1 MMRSPM
7 PRGRAG
13 NAALLFG
20 LAAVPLAGMIGLAVD
35 YGRAFL
41 LHTRL
46 TTAIDAGALAAG
58 KIITSPATAKQD
70 VAMYVAANLPPGYL
84 GATIAAPSVT
94 IDHVNQR
101 VGVSVSATLP
111 TTFLR
116 VFKVDRLTVNASNL
130 VQRANAGLELALVL
144 DVTGSMASSDRIGQL
159 RAAAT
164 SLVNTLF
171 GSSTTA
177 PKNLWV
183 SVTPYAAEIN
193 LDPKHTSWLTA
204 GSYTASKWNNQG
216 WRGCVLARRNGED
229 QTETP
234 PSKAPF
240 TPFLNPATKG
250 KGTNNPW
257 TPGDITDNGTYPQTN
272 DMWGPNLGCP
282 PAVLPLTN
290 DRTAILNKIAAMKP
304 VNRGGTMANQGLQ
317 AGWFTLSP
325 RWRGLWG
332 STTLPLD
339 YRTPDM
345 SKAVVL
351 LTDGANE
358 WFSYAGQDDYTGY
371 QRLGDGLLGTTSP
384 ANATTAINN
393 RMAALCA
400 NMKAAGIQIY
410 TITLGL
416 AAGSPTRPLY
426 QQCASPGP
434 NHYFDTPSAAD
445 LQNIFMTIAGQL
457 SSLRIIQ

>member
-1 MMRSPM
+1 MMRSLL
-7 PRGRAG
+7 PRDRAG
-13 NAALLFG
+13 NVALLFG
-20 LAAVPLAGMIGLAVD
+20 LVAVPLVGMVGIAVD

-58 KIITSPATAKQD
+58 KIITSPATATQD
-70 VAMYVAANLPPGYL
+70 VSMYVAANLPPGYL
-84 GATIAAPSVT
+84 GATIATPVVT
-94 IDHVNQR
+94 IDQTSQR
-101 VGVSVSATLP
+101 VGVSITATLP

-116 VFKVDRLTVNASNL
+116 VFKVDHLTVRVSNL

-144 DVTGSMASSDRIGQL
+144 DVTGSMASGDRIGQL
-159 RAAAT
+159 RTAAT
-164 SLVNTLF
+164 SLVNSLF

-193 LDPKHTSWLTA
+193 LGPKHTSWLVS
-204 GSYTASKWNNQG
+204 GGYTASKWNNQG

-257 TPGDITDNGTYPQTN
+257 TPTDITDNGAYPQTN

-290 DRTAILNKIAAMKP
+290 DRMALLTMIAAMKP

-325 RWRGLWG
+325 LWRGAWG
-332 STTLPLD
+332 SATLPLD
-339 YRTPDM
+339 YHTPDM
-345 SKAVVL
+345 TKAVVL
-351 LTDGANE
+351 LTDGNNE
-358 WFSYAGQDDYTGY
+358 WFNYAGQDDYTSY
-371 QRLGDGLLGTTSP
+371 QRIGDGLLGTTNP
-384 ANATTAINN
+384 ANASNAINS
-393 RMAALCA
+393 RMATLCT
-400 NMKAAGIQIY
+400 NMKAAGVLIY

-416 AAGSPTRPLY
+416 AADSPTRPLY
-426 QQCASPGP
+426 QQCATPGP

-445 LQNIFMTIAGQL
+445 LQSIFLTIAGQL

>member
-1 MMRSPM
+1 MMRSLRI
-7 PRGRAG
+7 RGRAG

-20 LAAVPLAGMIGLAVD
+20 LVAVPLVGMIGLSVD

-58 KIITSPATAKQD
+58 KIITSPATATQD

-94 IDHVNQR
+94 IDQTGQR
-101 VGVSVSATLP
+101 VGVSVTATLP

-116 VFKVDRLTVNASNL
+116 VFKVDRLTVNVSNL

-144 DVTGSMASSDRIGQL
+144 DVTGSMADYDRIGQL
-159 RAAAT
+159 RTAAT
-164 SLVNTLF
+164 SLVNILF
-171 GSSTTA
+171 GSATMA

-193 LDPKHTSWLTA
+193 LGTNHTNWLAA
-204 GSYTASKWNNQG
+204 GTYTASKWNNQG

-229 QTETP
+229 QSETP
-234 PSKAPF
+234 PAKAPF
-240 TPFLNPATKG
+240 TAFLNPATKG
-250 KGTNNPW
+250 TGSSNPW
-257 TPGDITDNGTYPQTN
+257 TPADITDNGTYPQTN
-272 DMWGPNLGCP
+272 TIWGPNLGCP

-290 DRTAILNKIAAMKP
+290 DRTALLNKIAAMKP
-304 VNRGGTMANQGLQ
+304 VMRGGTMANQGLQ

-325 RWRGLWG
+325 RWRGLWN

-339 YRTPDM
+339 YHTPDM

-351 LTDGANE
+351 LTDGTNE
-358 WFSYAGQDDYTGY
+358 WYPGDYTSY
-371 QRLGDGLLGTTSP
+371 QYIGDGLLGTTNPS
-384 ANATTAINN
+384 NATAAINS
-393 RMAALCA
+393 RMATLCT
-400 NMKAAGIQIY
+400 NMKAAGILIY

-416 AAGSPTRPLY
+416 AANSPTRSLY

-445 LQNIFMTIAGQL
+445 LQNIFLTIAGQL
-457 SSLRIIQ
+457 SSLRIVQ